1 MIIGRDLMCKLGLIT
16 DFKNNTLIWEDT
28 SRPMRTSQEETG
40 NPQFRKHELKEII
53 KQTAEPIATQQAT
66 EGAVKILDSTYE
78 KANLE
83 DIAANAA
90 NLDKEEKE
98 LLLTFLKD
106 FEELFD
112 GTLGHWD
119 TEPVNIELKA
129 DAKPVNSRYY
139 PVQKINKETFKK
151 ELLCLVDI
159 GVLTPVQSS
168 A

>member
-1 MIIGRDLMCKLGLIT
+1 
-16 DFKNNTLIWEDT
+16 
-28 SRPMRTSQEETG
+28 MRTSQEETG

-98 LLLTFLKD
+98 LLLTLLKD